1 VRHDWLALSN
11 DALNINRAHWDA
23 LAAVHGQD
31 AYYDTRALI
40 GGDDA
45 LGEHEAAAVREA
57 VPDVAGLDILHIQC
71 HIGFDTISL
80 ARRGARVTGVD
91 LSPASLAKARAL
103 ADRRKQMHTGLISC
117 PAWSA

>member
-1 VRHDWLALSN
+1 
-11 DALNINRAHWDA
+11 
-23 LAAVHGQD
+23 
-31 AYYDTRALI
+31 
-40 GGDDA
+40 
-45 LGEHEAAAVREA
+45 VREA